1 MLVFLNKLYHVFIEG
16 RKPGTWCS
24 KKSRSAFSTSTIAF
38 CSTGTFI
45 YNNNS
50 PTKVS
55 ITYLTVGPP
64 LVPELEL
71 E

>member
-1 MLVFLNKLYHVFIEG
+1 MFLLKEES
-16 RKPGTWCS
+16 REPGVA

-64 LVPELEL
+64 LAYQNWNWSKEVR
-71 E
+71 